1 MSRLLRSYLKY
12 ARGEAASPLWGVLWP
27 CQFATRAWMRLRIE
41 FYRRGIFAVA
51 DPVLPVVSIGNN
63 SLGGTNKTPMAEYIV
78 RQFAEA
84 GINAGLV
91 SRGYRTKEHPPLW
104 IGQDKKSTRRD
115 FAGDEPLM
123 LSRRLPGTK
132 VVVSRKRIEG
142 VKLLASL
149 GAEIAVTDDTFQH
162 RKMGR
167 DVDIVLVDSTSPF
180 GNGQVIPAGAMRE
193 PMSAFRRA
201 DIVVLTKANQAREGA
216 VDEIRKKLSPY
227 VSGDRI
233 FVADITL
240 ESWIAREP
248 GEAERSVPEEGF
260 VPRGKY
266 IALSAIGS
274 PSGFYRFLDE
284 LGVTVVERRTYRDH
298 HILTE
303 KETAELERLAAER
316 GADGFVCTE
325 KDLANIPKELSLNL
339 PLYVPCIKTEL
350 RDPLAFKLKILE
362 KLRPSFLVASNG
374 NGEDAI
380 GVVLAKKLK
389 ARFPCA
395 NVDAFAL
402 VGSGKPYTMNGIN
415 VVSPP
420 ADMPSGGV
428 VKYRLSDLVGDMRH
442 GLSGAI
448 RSQMRKMREL
458 CGKYRTPVCVGDV
471 YLLLNLLWGQG
482 KKPLFVATAKSVH
495 LNGHMRIEKWLMR
508 RRCVLVWTRDS
519 ETARE
524 LVDRGVPA
532 VFQGNPIMD
541 LLDETNEP
549 AFAWKGKGFKI
560 LLLPGSRPRAY
571 EDIKLVLDT
580 VSLLASRME
589 CCFVMVPAPTIDI
602 GKMTENLEGWTLS
615 RDGTELV
622 SASVSV
628 AVCRAPVAAAAY
640 GAELLIG
647 LGGTANQ
654 LCAGLGVPV
663 VSIMER
669 GKLLQKKLLREAE
682 VLVPAAPAA
691 LADAAARIL
700 TDPELRRLMQE
711 AGIKNLGRM
720 GALDNVVDY
729 CAKELGW
736 EARCRVFEKYKKYLD
751 LLVEAGEKGEGADEN
766 VRRK

>member
-1 MSRLLRSYLKY
+1 MSWILRSYLKY
-12 ARGEAASPLWGVLWP
+12 ARGEGGSPVWGFLWP
-27 CQFATRAWMRLRIE
+27 CQFVTRAWMRLRIG
-41 FYRRGIFAVA
+41 FYKRGIFSVA

-63 SLGGTNKTPMAEYIV
+63 CFGGTNKTPMAEYVV

-84 GINAGLV
+84 GIKAGLV

-123 LSRRLPGTK
+123 LSRRLPDTK

-149 GAEIAVTDDTFQH
+149 GAEVAVTDDTFQH

-167 DVDIVLVDSTSPF
+167 DVDIVLVDSTCPF
-180 GNGQVIPAGAMRE
+180 GNGQVIPAGSMRE

-201 DIVVLTKANQAREGA
+201 DIIVLTKANQAKAGA
-216 VDEIRKKLSPY
+216 IEEIKGKISPY
-227 VSGDRI
+227 VTEDRI
-233 FVADITL
+233 FVADIKL
-240 ESWIAREP
+240 ESWIAREAGG
-248 GEAERSVPEEGF
+248 GERTVEDEGF
-260 VPRGKY
+260 VPEGKY
-266 IALSAIGS
+266 IALSAIGN
-274 PSGFYRFLDE
+274 PGGFYQFLDE
-284 LGVTVVERRTYRDH
+284 LGVAVAERRTYRDH

-303 KETAELERLAAER
+303 NEIAELEKLAAEI

-325 KDLANIPKELSLNL
+325 KDLANMPRKLSLNL
-339 PLYVPCIKTEL
+339 PLYVPCIKVAL
-350 RDPLAFKLKILE
+350 RDPLGFRRKILE

-402 VGSGKPYTMNGIN
+402 VGSGKPYKMNGIN

-428 VKYRLSDLVGDMRH
+428 VKYHLRDLVGDMRH
-442 GLSGAI
+442 GLGGAI
-448 RSQMRKMREL
+448 KSQMKKMREL

-471 YLLLNLLWGQG
+471 YLLLSVLWGQG
-482 KKPLFVATAKSVH
+482 MKPLFVATAKSVH
-495 LNGHMRIEKWLMR
+495 LTGHMRIEKWLMR
-508 RRCVLVWTRDS
+508 RRCILVWTRDE

-549 AFAWKGKGFKI
+549 AFAWNGKGFKI

-571 EDIKLVLDT
+571 DDIKLVLDT
-580 VSLLASRME
+580 VTLLASKME
-589 CCFVMVPAPTIDI
+589 CCFVMVPAPTIDLK
-602 GKMTENLEGWTLS
+602 KMTENLDGWTLS
-615 RDGTELV
+615 EDGGTLRFAAAEV
-622 SASVSV
+622 TI
-628 AVCRAPVAAAAY
+628 CRAPVAAAAY
-640 GAELLIG
+640 GAELLVG

-663 VSIMER
+663 VSIIER
-669 GKLLQKKLLREAE
+669 GKLRQKKLLREAE
-682 VLVPAAPAA
+682 VLVPAEPAE
-691 LADAAARIL
+691 LAAAAERIL
-700 TDPELRRLMQE
+700 TNPELRRSMQE

-729 CAKELGW
+729 CAAELGW
-736 EARCRVFEKYKKYLD
+736 EARCRVYEKYKKYLD
-751 LLVEAGEKGEGADEN
+751 SLGE
-766 VRRK
+766 